1 MKRANPLEI
10 FQNKPM
16 TFEGTPLFS
25 FQSVGTEVTVLFER
39 SFNFGCSCCKL
50 ACIITTHCRLKKVLH
65 SINLLLAKQ
74 QKVAAVETEKIV
86 SSTWRRFTFLVII
99 VHNVRKK
106 WHGNVTSIF
115 LTSCV
120 ITRDF
125 WSTNEITNLELEARL
140 FMKKALLFD
149 TKSFRNFKPKILIRW
164 KTP

>member
-1 MKRANPLEI
+1 MRRSWGRWFETRGSFHLAKIFGQAVETQMKRANPLEI

-86 SSTWRRFTFLVII
+86 SST
-99 VHNVRKK
+99 
-106 WHGNVTSIF
+106 
-115 LTSCV
+115 
-120 ITRDF
+120 
-125 WSTNEITNLELEARL
+125 
-140 FMKKALLFD
+140 
-149 TKSFRNFKPKILIRW
+149 
-164 KTP
+164 